1 MTGSL
6 GVYIYHHGHHDVRF
20 YAADDDGEDG
30 DDGDSEDADD
40 GDGDGG
46 DDDDFVTWLRSK

>member
-20 YAADDDGEDG
+20 YAADDDGED
-30 DDGDSEDADD
+30 A
-40 GDGDGG
+40 
-46 DDDDFVTWLRSK
+46 DDDDNDVSDDDAAGDVGDDFATWLRSK

>member
-20 YAADDDGEDG
+20 YAADDDGEEANDG
-30 DDGDSEDADD
+30 DGEDADD
-40 GDGDGG
+40 GDGDGV
-46 DDDDFVTWLRSK
+46 DTDDFVTWLRSK